1 MDCFSSLISGK
12 RLAASKALPTPPPR
26 PPPSCASELPP
37 DAKPPRRLPAPDPTV
52 YAAPIPAPR
61 AAPASRLPLRL
72 ESAPATPPTAV
83 GNSAPSSAAA
93 CDLSLKSL
101 VTLISDDRPRSLATA
116 GGTAC
121 APLFCCGPWAG
132 APPNACG
139 VGRFLNVSP
148 TRLPIPSSATAAL
161 FASGA
166 RPRPAVM
173 STNGSV
179 TPVRDFTAP
188 SMLGTVDFVTCIP
201 SKELS
206 SRPIQFLAASLPN
219 SKALAH
225 LQFHLRSDLLILESG
240 SFLVLAPVSCFFMPH
255 ILEQKEF
262 CRLARLPLGLLS
274 VTGALRFPPV
284 ALL

>member
-1 MDCFSSLISGK
+1 M
-12 RLAASKALPTPPPR
+12 
-26 PPPSCASELPP
+26 
-37 DAKPPRRLPAPDPTV
+37 

-83 GNSAPSSAAA
+83 GNSAPNSAAA

-121 APLFCCGPWAG
+121 APLFCCGPGGVGGAGGVGGIGPWAG

-166 RPRPAVM
+166 RPRPDVM

-179 TPVRDFTAP
+179 TPVRDCTAP
-188 SMLGTVDFVTCIP
+188 SMLGNVDFVTCIP